1 MESGLIVGSILL
13 ALFLDAAWDYRTDR
27 VQEAEYIEGLREEF
41 QANQRELSV
50 DAARR
55 DEMATL
61 TARALLA
68 TETGGPALEA
78 DSARLVIGALLDYRF
93 YSPSEAVLNDLI
105 SSGSLSILR
114 SAELRRALMQYL
126 QECERLRVAEERE
139 RDFAAGALE
148 PYLVDHLTLSQ
159 AQAAASGFGPRS
171 TSRAPGP
178 VARLVV
184 PLAGRASTE
193 PQRNGEPILA
203 GGDGAGRAGIG
214 GAGRM
219 TRRRPDP
226 PHGVRPSGGR
236 SADDESA
243 GAPDRQPLWATLWFS
258 SSSSA
263 WAASMA
269 TR

>member
-1 MESGLIVGSILL
+1 MGSILL

-159 AQAAASGFGPRS
+159 APAAASGIGPALNVTELPALWRDSSFRS
-171 TSRAPGP
+171 
-178 VARLVV
+178 LVV
-184 PLAGRASTE
+184 LRQNRSGTVSRFSQGVTGQVERVLEAL
-193 PQRNGEPILA
+193 GE
-203 GGDGAGRAGIG
+203 
-214 GAGRM
+214 
-219 TRRRPDP
+219 
-226 PHGVRPSGGR
+226 
-236 SADDESA
+236 
-243 GAPDRQPLWATLWFS
+243 
-258 SSSSA
+258 
-263 WAASMA
+263 
-269 TR
+269 